1 MEKQTFYIDECG
13 NTGSNFLDRSQPF
26 YIYGGWLLKDELYV
40 NCQKELTDNF
50 LGKQAKELKA
60 KKFFYYDKDC
70 RKYFEIFSILINKY
84 KAVPIFQIVEKK
96 YMLGAKIVETFFDP
110 EYNHN
115 LNKGYTHPGQ
125 WKIDLACKIAKCEE
139 VLEEFSKIITYKDN
153 TLAQIKSVYA
163 VLKDYLYKCG
173 EKENALLLENLC
185 NEQLKEMLD
194 EFDVMTNK
202 GANRSGLSLVPPMLN
217 ELLKNVELYAGI
229 ADSTVFV
236 VHDELRGDDNIFQ
249 LLENI
254 HFNQYKTEPEI
265 VEDRVMLIGYPHIT
279 GIRKEKSEANIM
291 IQMADLLCGFIH
303 YTLGYSYNKKQ
314 ILSEDIIRIW
324 KYLIDLHDRYAQG
337 YISLWNLYST
347 PIILDRLKEIF
358 LVQAKDESGQ

>member
-139 VLEEFSKIITYKDN
+139 VLEGFSKIITYKDN

-236 VHDELRGDDNIFQ
+236 VHDELRGYDNIFQ

>member
-13 NTGSNFLDRSQPF
+13 NTGSNFLDRAQPF

-40 NCQKELTDNF
+40 NCQKELTDKF

-70 RKYFEIFSILINKY
+70 RKYSEIFWTLINKY

-110 EYNHN
+110 NYNHN
-115 LNKGYTHPGQ
+115 LDNGYSWPGQ

-139 VLEEFSKIITYKDN
+139 VLGEFSKIITYKDN
-153 TLAQIKSVYA
+153 TLAQIKRVYA
-163 VLKDYLYKCG
+163 VLKEYLYKCG

-185 NEQLKEMLD
+185 DEQFKEMLD
-194 EFDVMTNK
+194 EFNVMTNK
-202 GANRSGLSLVPPMLN
+202 GVNRSGLSLVLPMLN
-217 ELLKNVELYAGI
+217 DLLKNVELYARV
-229 ADSTVFV
+229 ADSMVFV
-236 VHDELRGDDNIFQ
+236 VHDELRGYDEIFQ

-254 HFNQYKTEPEI
+254 HFEQYKTEPEMVGCQVI
-265 VEDRVMLIGYPHIT
+265 LIGYPHIT
-279 GIRKEKSEANIM
+279 GIRKEKSEVDIM

-314 ILSEDIIRIW
+314 ISSEKIIRIW
-324 KYLIDLHDRYAQG
+324 KFLIDLHDNYTQWHIHLSD
-337 YISLWNLYST
+337 YYST
-347 PIILDRLKEIF
+347 SIILDRLKEI
-358 LVQAKDESGQ
+358 LSMYEKDIT